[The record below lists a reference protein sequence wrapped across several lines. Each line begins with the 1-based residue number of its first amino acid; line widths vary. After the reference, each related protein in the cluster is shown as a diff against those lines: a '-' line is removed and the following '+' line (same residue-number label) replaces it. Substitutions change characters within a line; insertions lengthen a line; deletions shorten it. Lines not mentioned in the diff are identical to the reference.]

1 MFGEQNKLKE
11 LFDRYGWQLIDSQ
24 VSSVWWIVEIWLIKS
39 IWSPT
44 DCNVFLSFIVD
55 EEWTDRARAAYGV
68 NRITAT
74 INKPVDWMVESESE
88 FNKFESDTD
97 GSAEIYLGRR
107 WERKIP
113 EFFKELANLRSK
125 YNNLKK

>member
-1 MFGEQNKLKE
+1 M
-11 LFDRYGWQLIDSQ
+11 
-24 VSSVWWIVEIWLIKS
+24 
-39 IWSPT
+39 
-44 DCNVFLSFIVD
+44 FLSFIVD
-55 EEWTDRARAAYGV
+55 EEWTNRARAAYGV

-74 INKPVDWMVESESE
+74 INKPVGWMADSESE

-107 WERKIP
+107 WERKIT